1 MLVYTRVMDLIIFP
15 GNSISNRAWAEEVAR
30 HVKEMF
36 ETIRIVYYKHWETG
50 EKTIDFDVED
60 KELIKITQ
68 GLGEYVIFA
77 KSAGTILSLRGIT
90 EGVLKPVKNVFCG
103 FPLKF
108 GRSLNQNVD
117 EWLPK
122 LTIPTT
128 VIQNTD
134 DPAMSY
140 KEMSEYMESVNE
152 KVKTVE
158 TGGNTHDYEDYE
170 VIKMELSTAVA

>member
-1 MLVYTRVMDLIIFP
+1 MDLIIFP
-15 GNSISNRAWAEEVAR
+15 GNSVSNREWAEEVAR
-30 HVKEMF
+30 EVKGTF
-36 ETIRIVYYKHWETG
+36 ETIRVVYYQHWETG
-50 EKTIDFDVED
+50 EKTIDFDIED
-60 KELIKITQ
+60 KNLIKITQ

-90 EGVLKPVKNVFCG
+90 EGILKPVKNVFCG

-122 LTIPTT
+122 LRIPTV
-128 VIQNTD
+128 VIQNTE
-134 DPAMSY
+134 DPVMTY
-140 KEMSEYMESVNE
+140 KEMSEYMESVNQ
-152 KVKTVE
+152 KIRTVE

-170 VIKMELSTAVA
+170 VIKMELSAVVA